1 MSTFAAEVVMAAGEL
16 LPDYFGQVS
25 SVPKGCFDLVT
36 TADTEVE
43 GFMLAEI
50 RRRFPKHQIIAAG

>member
-1 MSTFAAEVVMAAGEL
+1 MAAGEL